1 MLGVLAVCATS
12 SPATGEGRPARPIV
26 SAAEQPLRDL
36 RVLRDPVP
44 EVLQEALRDPY
55 AKPDGGCAAARAENL
70 RLDAELGP
78 DIDVPRPPERR
89 TQRLAAETVGSVTA
103 LPYRGLIRRVSGA
116 AAQDEARS
124 AAILAGMVRRG
135 YLKGLL
141 LACGG

>member
-1 MLGVLAVCATS
+1 M
-12 SPATGEGRPARPIV
+12 
-26 SAAEQPLRDL
+26 RDL

-44 EVLQEALRDPY
+44 EVLQEARRDPY